1 MLSLGSSSRLP
12 EPPRPTRKR
21 IHLLLLLLLIA
32 MAAVPRGAEA
42 RRDEQHMFYPSL
54 HFQVGAATSVGPAP
68 LPEDSVPFPLPG
80 EPRLAMDLRLSAPAV
95 LPHASSTV
103 TPAEMKES
111 NNVVLLPEVG
121 YGYQRG
127 ERHLFLAGLGVGV
140 GSYWRGFGAYL
151 PRLVVGKDNQ
161 DLALGLRHG
170 VAARLLRE
178 TFAVELAHQAL
189 HTRGAWQHDI
199 LVMFGIVD
207 PVNLLGNAGAYL
219 FKGF

>member
-1 MLSLGSSSRLP
+1 MLSVGASSRLP

-21 IHLLLLLLLIA
+21 IPLRLLLLVLTAIA
-32 MAAVPRGAEA
+32 ALPRGAEA
-42 RRDEQHMFYPSL
+42 RGDGQVFLPSL
-54 HFQVGAATSVGPAP
+54 HFQVGVATSVGPAP

-80 EPRLAMDLRLSAPAV
+80 EPRLAMDLRLSVPV
-95 LPHASSTV
+95 IFSHTPGIV
-103 TPAEMKES
+103 RPAEMKES

-151 PRLVVGKDNQ
+151 PRLVAGKDSH

-170 VAARLLRE
+170 LAARLLRE
-178 TFAVELAHQAL
+178 TFSVELAHQAL
-189 HTRGAWQHDI
+189 HTRGAWQHDL

-207 PVNLLGNAGAYL
+207 PVNFLASGIHYL
-219 FKGF
+219 FEGA